1 MTIATRFSNHR
12 FWSIRPVF
20 VIHSAVHAARLDAGC
35 VLHTHTR
42 AGVPVSAQKAGVLP
56 ISQQSTFVL
65 ASLAY
70 HTKAWPFG
78 TTKSRGCR
86 PTWAEPTF

>member
-1 MTIATRFSNHR
+1 
-12 FWSIRPVF
+12 
-20 VIHSAVHAARLDAGC
+20 VIHSAVHEARPDVQC

-42 AGVPVSAQKAGVLP
+42 AGVAVSAQAAGVLP

-70 HTKAWPFG
+70 HDYEGVAF
-78 TTKSRGCR
+78 R
-86 PTWAEPTF
+86 PDEKPRLQADLGQATS